1 MSELFAMNNNYNHD
15 YDNYYIDKNNNYID
29 VVINKIDKINSV
41 KEDYW
46 CNFIIKIFY
55 IDDEPSIDITNI
67 VKEGK
72 LKVTKY
78 EKIINLTNLN
88 VVEYDYF
95 AKLKSK
101 FDYHKFPRDTQK
113 LFLKIK
119 NNDKK
124 PLKQLNYT
132 INNNDL
138 ILWNN
143 EFSVY
148 SNLKC
153 STDDY
158 NISYEFEIK
167 RNSRNYFWN
176 IILLNFLIALTSF
189 ASFSI
194 EKSNSA
200 DRLNLN
206 GMLLLTKVAFKQVN
220 SENVPN
226 ISYLTLLDK
235 YIFTGLG
242 FMFFVIL
249 QNCIATQ
256 LESNFELY
264 SIIALGGIFGLY
276 NLIFC
281 SVWYSL

>member
-1 MSELFAMNNNYNHD
+1 MGELFAMNN
-15 YDNYYIDKNNNYID
+15 NYYIDKNNNYID
-29 VVINKIDKINSV
+29 VVINKVDKINSL

-55 IDDEPSIDITNI
+55 INDEPSIDITNI

-72 LKVTKY
+72 LKVKKY
-78 EKIINLTNLN
+78 EKIIDLTNMN
-88 VVEYDYF
+88 VVEYNYF

-101 FDYHKFPRDTQK
+101 FDYHKFPIDTQK

-124 PLKQLNYT
+124 PLKQLSYT
-132 INNNDL
+132 INNDDL

-143 EFSVY
+143 EFSIY

-153 STDDY
+153 YTDDY

-235 YIFTGLG
+235 YIFSGLG
-242 FMFFVIL
+242 FMFLVIL
-249 QNCIATQ
+249 QNCIATH

-264 SIIALGGIFGLY
+264 SMITLGGIFGLY
-276 NLIFC
+276 NFIYC
-281 SVWYSL
+281 CIWYSL